1 MAKLAHTATNFA
13 QKGMIFLRI
22 AICDDNELQI
32 EIFKTRMDGFLRRN
46 GDSGCTITAYTT
58 GKPLIDDVN
67 DGVWYDI
74 IVLDIILKDEN
85 GIDVARHLR
94 KNGYVG
100 NITFWT
106 AHKEY
111 VFDALDILP
120 VHYIIKG
127 SEDGRM
133 YGVVNRELENI
144 HDKTLT
150 VKNKDY
156 FHRVGFCHIE
166 YIESRNKYITIH
178 CTCGITHMQRGKL
191 SGVEK
196 QLDRRFLRCHQ
207 SYIVNMDE
215 VWELRSDFRMVSGD
229 VVPIR
234 RKDLSAIRKLYEGY
248 IAFK

>member
-1 MAKLAHTATNFA
+1 M
-13 QKGMIFLRI
+13 RI
-22 AICDDNELQI
+22 AICDDNEIQI
-32 EIFKTRMDGFLRRN
+32 GIFMHRINNFLKRN
-46 GDSGCTITAYTT
+46 GDIKALITPYDK
-58 GKPLIDDVN
+58 GQPLIDDVA
-67 DGVWYDI
+67 DGEWYDI
-74 IVLDIILKDEN
+74 VVLDIVLREEN
-85 GIDVARHLR
+85 GIEVAKELR
-94 KNGYVG
+94 LNGYDG
-100 NITFWT
+100 NIIFWT

-156 FHRVGFCHIE
+156 FHRVDFCHIE

-178 CTCGITHMQRGKL
+178 CACGITHMQRGKL
-191 SGVEK
+191 SDVEK

-215 VWELRSDFRMVSGD
+215 VWELRADFRMVSGD

>member
-178 CTCGITHMQRGKL
+178 CTCGITHM
-191 SGVEK
+191 
-196 QLDRRFLRCHQ
+196 
-207 SYIVNMDE
+207 
-215 VWELRSDFRMVSGD
+215 
-229 VVPIR
+229 
-234 RKDLSAIRKLYEGY
+234 
-248 IAFK
+248 

>member
-1 MAKLAHTATNFA
+1 M
-13 QKGMIFLRI
+13 RI
-22 AICDDNELQI
+22 AICDDNEIQI
-32 EIFKTRMDGFLRRN
+32 GIFMHRINNFLKRN
-46 GDSGCTITAYTT
+46 GDIKALITPYDK
-58 GKPLIDDVN
+58 GQPLIDDVA
-67 DGVWYDI
+67 DGEWYDI
-74 IVLDIILKDEN
+74 VVLDIVLREEN
-85 GIDVARHLR
+85 GIEVVKELR
-94 KNGYVG
+94 LNGYDG
-100 NITFWT
+100 NIIFWT

-156 FHRVGFCHIE
+156 FHRVDFCHIE

-191 SGVEK
+191 SDVEK

-215 VWELRSDFRMVSGD
+215 VWELRADFRMVSGD

>member
-1 MAKLAHTATNFA
+1 M
-13 QKGMIFLRI
+13 RI
-22 AICDDNELQI
+22 AICDDNEIQI
-32 EIFKTRMDGFLRRN
+32 GIFMHRINNFLKRN
-46 GDSGCTITAYTT
+46 GDIKALITPYDK
-58 GKPLIDDVN
+58 GQPLIDDVA
-67 DGVWYDI
+67 DGEWYDI
-74 IVLDIILKDEN
+74 VVLDIVLREEN
-85 GIDVARHLR
+85 GIEVAKELR
-94 KNGYVG
+94 LNGYDG
-100 NITFWT
+100 NIIFWT

-156 FHRVGFCHIE
+156 FHRVDFCHIE

-191 SGVEK
+191 SDVEK
-196 QLDRRFLRCHQ
+196 RLDRRFLRCHQ

-215 VWELRSDFRMVSGD
+215 VWELRADFRMVSGD

>member
-1 MAKLAHTATNFA
+1 M
-13 QKGMIFLRI
+13 RI
-22 AICDDNELQI
+22 AICDDNEIQI
-32 EIFKTRMDGFLRRN
+32 GIFMHRINNFLKRN
-46 GDSGCTITAYTT
+46 GDIKALITPYDK
-58 GKPLIDDVN
+58 GQPLIDDVA
-67 DGVWYDI
+67 DGEWYDI
-74 IVLDIILKDEN
+74 VVLDIVLREEN
-85 GIDVARHLR
+85 GIEVAKELR
-94 KNGYVG
+94 LNGYDG
-100 NITFWT
+100 NIIFWT

-156 FHRVGFCHIE
+156 FHRVDFCHIE

-191 SGVEK
+191 SNVEK

-215 VWELRSDFRMVSGD
+215 VWELRADFRMVSGD

>member
-1 MAKLAHTATNFA
+1 M
-13 QKGMIFLRI
+13 RI
-22 AICDDNELQI
+22 AICDDNEIQI
-32 EIFKTRMDGFLRRN
+32 GIFMHRINNFLKRN
-46 GDSGCTITAYTT
+46 GDIKALITPYDK
-58 GKPLIDDVN
+58 GQPLIDDVA
-67 DGVWYDI
+67 DGEWYDI
-74 IVLDIILKDEN
+74 VVLDIVLREEN
-85 GIDVARHLR
+85 GIEVAKELR
-94 KNGYVG
+94 LNDYDG
-100 NITFWT
+100 NIIFWT

-156 FHRVGFCHIE
+156 FHRVDFCHIE

-191 SGVEK
+191 SDVEK

-215 VWELRSDFRMVSGD
+215 VWELRADFRMVSGD

>member
-1 MAKLAHTATNFA
+1 M
-13 QKGMIFLRI
+13 RI
-22 AICDDNELQI
+22 AICDDSEIQI
-32 EIFKTRMDGFLRRN
+32 DIFMHRINNFLKRN
-46 GDSGCTITAYTT
+46 GDIKALITPYDK
-58 GKPLIDDVN
+58 GQPLIDDVA
-67 DGVWYDI
+67 DGEWYDI
-74 IVLDIILKDEN
+74 VVLDIVLKEEN
-85 GIDVARHLR
+85 GIEVAKELR
-94 KNGYVG
+94 LNGYNG
-100 NITFWT
+100 NIIFWT

-156 FHRVGFCHIE
+156 FHRVDFCHIE

-191 SGVEK
+191 SDVEK

-215 VWELRSDFRMVSGD
+215 VWELRADFRMVSGD

>member
-1 MAKLAHTATNFA
+1 M
-13 QKGMIFLRI
+13 
-22 AICDDNELQI
+22 C
-32 EIFKTRMDGFLRRN
+32 
-46 GDSGCTITAYTT
+46 
-58 GKPLIDDVN
+58 
-67 DGVWYDI
+67 W
-74 IVLDIILKDEN
+74 IL
-85 GIDVARHLR
+85 
-94 KNGYVG
+94 Y
-100 NITFWT
+100 WT

-111 VFDALDILP
+111 VFEALDILP

-127 SEDGRM
+127 SENGRI

-156 FHRVGFCHIE
+156 FHRVDFCHIE

-178 CTCGITHMQRGKL
+178 CTCGITHMQRWKL
-191 SGVEK
+191 SDVEK

-215 VWELRSDFRMVSGD
+215 VWELRADFRMVSGD

>member
-1 MAKLAHTATNFA
+1 M
-13 QKGMIFLRI
+13 RI
-22 AICDDNELQI
+22 AICDDDELQI
-32 EIFKTRMDGFLRRN
+32 EIFRTRVDGFLRRN
-46 GDSGCTITAYTT
+46 GDSGYTITPYTS
-58 GKPLIDDVN
+58 GKPLIDDVK

-74 IVLDIILKDEN
+74 IVLDIMLKDEN
-85 GIDVARHLR
+85 GIDVAKKLR

-106 AHKEY
+106 AHKEF

-133 YGVVNRELENI
+133 YGVVDRELENI
-144 HDKTLT
+144 RDKTLT

-156 FHRVGFCHIE
+156 FHRVEFRHIE
-166 YIESRNKYITIH
+166 YIESRNKYVTIH

-191 SGVEK
+191 PDIEK
-196 QLDRRFLRCHQ
+196 QLDRRFVRCQQ

-215 VWELRSDFRMVSGD
+215 VVEMSDHFKMKSGD
-229 VVPIR
+229 IVPIGTKR
-234 RKDLSAIRKLYEGY
+234 LANVRKIYEGY
-248 IAFK
+248 VAFK

>member
-1 MAKLAHTATNFA
+1 MHRINNFL
-13 QKGMIFLRI
+13 K
-22 AICDDNELQI
+22 
-32 EIFKTRMDGFLRRN
+32 RN
-46 GDSGCTITAYTT
+46 GDIKALITPYDK
-58 GKPLIDDVN
+58 GQPLIDDMA
-67 DGVWYDI
+67 DGEWYDI
-74 IVLDIILKDEN
+74 VVLDIVLREEN
-85 GIDVARHLR
+85 GIEVAKELR
-94 KNGYVG
+94 LNGYDG
-100 NITFWT
+100 NIIFWT

-156 FHRVGFCHIE
+156 FHRVDFCHIE

-178 CTCGITHMQRGKL
+178 CTCGITHMQREKL
-191 SGVEK
+191 SDVEK

-215 VWELRSDFRMVSGD
+215 VWELRADFRMVSGD

>member
-1 MAKLAHTATNFA
+1 M
-13 QKGMIFLRI
+13 RI
-22 AICDDNELQI
+22 AICDDNEIQI
-32 EIFKTRMDGFLRRN
+32 GIFMHRINNFLKRN
-46 GDSGCTITAYTT
+46 GDIKALITPYDK
-58 GKPLIDDVN
+58 GQPLIDDVA
-67 DGVWYDI
+67 DGEWYDI
-74 IVLDIILKDEN
+74 VVLDIVLKEEN
-85 GIDVARHLR
+85 GIEVAKELR
-94 KNGYVG
+94 LNGYDG
-100 NITFWT
+100 NIIFWT

-156 FHRVGFCHIE
+156 FHRVDFCHIE

-191 SGVEK
+191 SDVEK

-215 VWELRSDFRMVSGD
+215 VWELRADFRMVSGD

>member
-1 MAKLAHTATNFA
+1 M
-13 QKGMIFLRI
+13 RI
-22 AICDDNELQI
+22 AICDDNEIQI
-32 EIFKTRMDGFLRRN
+32 GIFMHRINNFLKRN
-46 GDSGCTITAYTT
+46 GDIKALITPYDK
-58 GKPLIDDVN
+58 GQPLIDDVA
-67 DGVWYDI
+67 DGEWYDI
-74 IVLDIILKDEN
+74 VVLNIVLREEN
-85 GIDVARHLR
+85 GIEVAKELR
-94 KNGYVG
+94 LNGYDG
-100 NITFWT
+100 NIIFWT

-156 FHRVGFCHIE
+156 FHRVDFCHIE

-191 SGVEK
+191 SDVEK

-215 VWELRSDFRMVSGD
+215 VWELRADFRMVSGD

-234 RKDLSAIRKLYEGY
+234 PASYSQYLKDK
-248 IAFK
+248 K

>member
-1 MAKLAHTATNFA
+1 M
-13 QKGMIFLRI
+13 RI
-22 AICDDNELQI
+22 AICDDNEIQI
-32 EIFKTRMDGFLRRN
+32 GIFMHRINNFLKRN
-46 GDSGCTITAYTT
+46 GDIKALITPYDK
-58 GKPLIDDVN
+58 GQPLIDDVA
-67 DGVWYDI
+67 DGEWYDI
-74 IVLDIILKDEN
+74 VVLDIVLREEN
-85 GIDVARHLR
+85 GIEVAKELR
-94 KNGYVG
+94 LNGYDG
-100 NITFWT
+100 NIIFWT

-111 VFDALDILP
+111 VFEALDILP

-191 SGVEK
+191 SDVEK

-215 VWELRSDFRMVSGD
+215 VWELRADFRMVSGD

>member
-1 MAKLAHTATNFA
+1 M
-13 QKGMIFLRI
+13 RI
-22 AICDDNELQI
+22 AICDDNEIQI
-32 EIFKTRMDGFLRRN
+32 GIFMHRINNFLKRN
-46 GDSGCTITAYTT
+46 GDIKALITPYDK
-58 GKPLIDDVN
+58 GQPLIDDVA
-67 DGVWYDI
+67 DGEWYDI
-74 IVLDIILKDEN
+74 VVLDIVLREEN
-85 GIDVARHLR
+85 GIEVAKELR
-94 KNGYVG
+94 LNGYDG
-100 NITFWT
+100 NIIFWT

-111 VFDALDILP
+111 VFEALDILP

-127 SEDGRM
+127 SENGRI

-156 FHRVGFCHIE
+156 FHRVDFCHIE

-191 SGVEK
+191 SDVEK

-215 VWELRSDFRMVSGD
+215 VWELRADFRMVSGD

>member
-1 MAKLAHTATNFA
+1 M
-13 QKGMIFLRI
+13 RI
-22 AICDDNELQI
+22 AICDDNEIQI
-32 EIFKTRMDGFLRRN
+32 GIFMHRINNFLKRN
-46 GDSGCTITAYTT
+46 GDIKALITPYDK
-58 GKPLIDDVN
+58 GQPLIDDVA
-67 DGVWYDI
+67 DGEWYDI
-74 IVLDIILKDEN
+74 VVLDIVLREEN
-85 GIDVARHLR
+85 GIEVAKELR
-94 KNGYVG
+94 LNGYDG
-100 NITFWT
+100 NIIFWT

-156 FHRVGFCHIE
+156 FHRVDFCHIE

-191 SGVEK
+191 SDVEK

-215 VWELRSDFRMVSGD
+215 VWELRADFRMVSGD

>member
-1 MAKLAHTATNFA
+1 M
-13 QKGMIFLRI
+13 RI
-22 AICDDNELQI
+22 AICDDNEIQI
-32 EIFKTRMDGFLRRN
+32 GIFMHRINNFLKRN
-46 GDSGCTITAYTT
+46 GDIKALITPYDK
-58 GKPLIDDVN
+58 GQPLIDDVA
-67 DGVWYDI
+67 DGEWYDI
-74 IVLDIILKDEN
+74 VVLDIVLREEN
-85 GIDVARHLR
+85 GIEVAKELR
-94 KNGYVG
+94 LNGYDG
-100 NITFWT
+100 NIIFWT

-111 VFDALDILP
+111 VFEALDILP

-127 SEDGRM
+127 SENGRI

-156 FHRVGFCHIE
+156 FHRVDFCHIE

-191 SGVEK
+191 SDVEK

-215 VWELRSDFRMVSGD
+215 VWELRADFRMVSGD

-234 RKDLSAIRKLYEGY
+234 RKDLSTIRKLYEGY

>member
-1 MAKLAHTATNFA
+1 M
-13 QKGMIFLRI
+13 RI
-22 AICDDNELQI
+22 AICDDNEIQI
-32 EIFKTRMDGFLRRN
+32 DIFMHRINNFLKRN
-46 GDSGCTITAYTT
+46 GDIKALITPYDK
-58 GKPLIDDVN
+58 GQPLIDDVA
-67 DGVWYDI
+67 DGEWYDI
-74 IVLDIILKDEN
+74 VVLDIVLREEN
-85 GIDVARHLR
+85 GIEVAKELR
-94 KNGYVG
+94 LNGYDG
-100 NITFWT
+100 NIIFWT

-156 FHRVGFCHIE
+156 FHRVDFCHIE

-191 SGVEK
+191 SDVEK

-215 VWELRSDFRMVSGD
+215 VWELRADFRMVSGD

>member
-1 MAKLAHTATNFA
+1 M
-13 QKGMIFLRI
+13 RI
-22 AICDDNELQI
+22 AICDDSEIQI
-32 EIFKTRMDGFLRRN
+32 DIFMHRINNFLKRN
-46 GDSGCTITAYTT
+46 GDIKALITPYDK
-58 GKPLIDDVN
+58 GQPLIDDVA
-67 DGVWYDI
+67 DGEWYDI
-74 IVLDIILKDEN
+74 VVLDIVLKEEN
-85 GIDVARHLR
+85 GIEVAKELR
-94 KNGYVG
+94 LNGYNG
-100 NITFWT
+100 NIIFWT

-111 VFDALDILP
+111 VFEALDILP

-156 FHRVGFCHIE
+156 FHRVDFCHIE

-191 SGVEK
+191 SDVEK

-215 VWELRSDFRMVSGD
+215 VWELRADFRMVSGD